1 MSAACPDQSVIRAA
15 SSSSG
20 EGLEKAC
27 MDGREGIVSM
37 MESPVPASHRVD
49 FPQWILVGMDNFIFR
64 IGERA

>member
-1 MSAACPDQSVIRAA
+1 
-15 SSSSG
+15 
-20 EGLEKAC
+20 
-27 MDGREGIVSM
+27 MDGRESIVSM